1 MFNNDSFGD
10 RLKELRK
17 SKKLTQVQVSEMIG
31 VQQGTY
37 SRWENGTLEPNL
49 EAVVKLAKL
58 FDTTTDYLLGK
69 TIYSTLDGIS
79 HPITRIDMKK
89 LKEFNK
95 TELNDLKFSLVM
107 NGIKKHFTVFEYM
120 DELVSEYNLDKEEQG
135 ILPTL
140 FKEVY
145 DYFNAD

>member
-37 SRWENGTLEPNL
+37 SRWGEWNFRAQHL

-58 FDTTTDYLLGK
+58 F
-69 TIYSTLDGIS
+69 S
-79 HPITRIDMKK
+79 H
-89 LKEFNK
+89 
-95 TELNDLKFSLVM
+95 NDRLFIRK
-107 NGIKKHFTVFEYM
+107 N
-120 DELVSEYNLDKEEQG
+120 NLRA
-135 ILPTL
+135 L
-140 FKEVY
+140 
-145 DYFNAD
+145 

>member
-69 TIYSTLDGIS
+69 TIYSTLDVIP

-89 LKEFNK
+89 LKEFN
-95 TELNDLKFSLVM
+95 
-107 NGIKKHFTVFEYM
+107 I
-120 DELVSEYNLDKEEQG
+120 
-135 ILPTL
+135 
-140 FKEVY
+140 
-145 DYFNAD
+145 

>member
-49 EAVVKLAKL
+49 DAVVKLAKL

-79 HPITRIDMKK
+79 HSITRIDMKK
-89 LKEFNK
+89 LKELNK
-95 TELNDLKFSLVM
+95 TELNDLKFAIVM
-107 NGIKKHFTVFEYM
+107 NGIKNHFTVFDYM